1 MIFRF
6 LYHLHSCVLKVP
18 EGQLK
23 PKQAAIMMEVVVG
36 VVGWQLV
43 VRKRG
48 ESNVDSEC
56 DAWAQVWNWPS
67 DIGVRSADFQ
77 HANSR
82 MQVHV
87 QVQPQCSQRWS
98 RLLAAVAGSAQSS
111 GKLNNRCDQ
120 VYECAVKNRSIEKH
134 APSMA
139 RHCFLQ

>member
-87 QVQPQCSQRWS
+87 QVQPQCSQQQNAS
-98 RLLAAVAGSAQSS
+98 TCASTTSVQPTVVAVAGSGCGQRT
-111 GKLNNRCDQ
+111 K
-120 VYECAVKNRSIEKH
+120 
-134 APSMA
+134 
-139 RHCFLQ
+139 